1 MKLGSEKMPLTE
13 QQKIR
18 YARQLISENI
28 GEERQEKLLNSKIVQ
43 IGAGGLGSPC
53 SMYLVAA
60 GVGELTIIDNDTVDL
75 SNLQRQILY
84 TDDSIK
90 RVKVEAA
97 KERLESMNSD
107 VKVIA
112 KQVYVND
119 KNIDEY
125 LKGKDYLIDCSDNAK
140 TKFMTNDAAI
150 RNDVKCTIAG
160 IKDFVGQIISIDP
173 GKSACYR
180 CVFYDVPEEQP
191 NIGPLPV
198 AGVTPGVLG
207 TMEAAEVIKSLIN
220 IGEPLYNQV
229 LMVNLLNM
237 SFSKINV
244 LQSESCTCAMK
255 K

>member
-1 MKLGSEKMPLTE
+1 MPLTE
-13 QQKIR
+13 EQKIR
-18 YARQLISENI
+18 YSRQLISESI
-28 GEERQEKLLNSKIVQ
+28 DEKKQEKLLNSKVLQ

-53 SMYLVAA
+53 AMYLVAA

-75 SNLQRQILY
+75 SNLQRQTLY
-84 TDDSIK
+84 CKNCID

-97 KERLESMNSD
+97 KDRLELMNSD

-112 KQVYVND
+112 KKVFVDD
-119 KNIDEY
+119 KNIDEFI
-125 LKGKDYLIDCSDNAK
+125 KGKEYIVDCSDNAK
-140 TKFMTNDAAI
+140 TKFMINDAAV
-150 RNDVKCTIAG
+150 RNNVKCTIAG
-160 IKDFVGQIISIDP
+160 IKDFVGQIMSIDP
-173 GKSACYR
+173 GKTACYR
-180 CVFYDVPEEQP
+180 CVFFDVPEP
-191 NIGPLPV
+191 DPTAGPLPV

-244 LQSESCTCAMK
+244 LQSESCRCAMK